1 MCSARSVYDP
11 SQRQMT
17 DVDVDM
23 ESVIN
28 GGEEFDFDYEQDHDD
43 ETDKGRYSKYTD
55 SCIDE
60 KNDQISRFSY
70 LDIIP
75 VKPRKIVA
83 TQSDF
88 QQKFKT
94 EICRNWEMSK
104 CPFGPECTF
113 AHGDHELL

>member
-1 MCSARSVYDP
+1 
-11 SQRQMT
+11 MT

-28 GGEEFDFDYEQDHDD
+28 GGDDFDFEYDQDHDD
-43 ETDKGRYSKYTD
+43 ETEKGRYSKYTD
-55 SCIDE
+55 SCLDE
-60 KNDQISRFSY
+60 KNDQLSRFSY

-94 EICRNWEMSK
+94 EKQFPGAEIFCIKLQPSILSTLPNRWRPKENLYY
-104 CPFGPECTF
+104 T
-113 AHGDHELL
+113 

>member
-1 MCSARSVYDP
+1 
-11 SQRQMT
+11 MT

-28 GGEEFDFDYEQDHDD
+28 GGDDFDFDYDQDDD
-43 ETDKGRYSKYTD
+43 KTARYSKYTD
-55 SCIDE
+55 SCLDE
-60 KNDQISRFSY
+60 KNDQISKFSY

-88 QQKFKT
+88 
-94 EICRNWEMSK
+94 
-104 CPFGPECTF
+104 
-113 AHGDHELL
+113 